1 MAEWTG
7 RRGVGGGGGRVEGVD
22 RMKGVRAGG
31 GGGLEEARKIRGIGI
46 ADRVG
51 WSLVGGGGARAS
63 RRPATTVFD
72 GWGGG
77 SFGMCSS
84 TTVCLLCSVSGF
96 WPRGERDSGDNAH
109 DTGQRPGKANESR
122 EEKMGFGRAAEE
134 GKDLP
139 DTPTIFLLYCEV
151 SGCLDFL
158 ECCCGAESTE
168 TSDGEDAR

>member
-1 MAEWTG
+1 MVVVLVPVDAP
-7 RRGVGGGGGRVEGVD
+7 RQQSLMDGG
-22 RMKGVRAGG
+22 
-31 GGGLEEARKIRGIGI
+31 
-46 ADRVG
+46 
-51 WSLVGGGGARAS
+51 W
-63 RRPATTVFD
+63 F
-72 GWGGG
+72 
-77 SFGMCSS
+77 FCS

-139 DTPTIFLLYCEV
+139 DTPTLFLLYCEV